1 MALANFT
8 RWKRQQK
15 RKPHRSGYGERDAA
29 TFPQWAPRA
38 SSGPPGAMRRAGPD
52 RPRRSLPLSPLRPGS
67 PSRSASEPLGKQ
79 RAESCPGP
87 RRSFSHPAGGMGLE
101 TEPLFQ
107 AWSYFRRR
115 KFRQCSELCSQLLE
129 GAPSEQVGGRA
140 GPGGRGTGLSTC
152 CCCRRN
158 ALRSTVREP
167 VLGRAPAGWGAS
179 ARASVWPAPARPR
192 DIDQRWA
199 RLCFSPSCPVLPA
212 GHRRWGC
219 CLRRAPLDALP
230 VPARRGALRVRQVSG
245 AAGSQM
251 WLEHVS
257 GLPTPRAETHRWFW
271 AAKGEKVTTRR
282 KYVYRCCCRFYMA
295 VWVLLHELNCIR
307 DTCIT
312 SAQVQALP

>member
-1 MALANFT
+1 
-8 RWKRQQK
+8 
-15 RKPHRSGYGERDAA
+15 
-29 TFPQWAPRA
+29 
-38 SSGPPGAMRRAGPD
+38 MRRAGPD

-129 GAPSEQVGGRA
+129 GAPGEQVGGWA
-140 GPGGRGTGLSTC
+140 GPGREAEGRGSLPVAAAGETRCDLPLEN
-152 CCCRRN
+152 RWWA
-158 ALRSTVREP
+158 ALPPGEGPPPEP
-167 VLGRAPAGWGAS
+167 VCDRLRCG
-179 ARASVWPAPARPR
+179 PR

-212 GHRRWGC
+212 GYRRWGC
-219 CLRRAPLDALP
+219 RLRRAPLDALP

-257 GLPTPRAETHRWFW
+257 GLPTPRAETHR
-271 AAKGEKVTTRR
+271 
-282 KYVYRCCCRFYMA
+282 
-295 VWVLLHELNCIR
+295 
-307 DTCIT
+307 
-312 SAQVQALP
+312 